1 MGGELNL
8 DWANKLNYFRALDY
22 GSMPAKF
29 ALMLAFILLASFL
42 IDFFLSRSIF
52 GRGYRIFV
60 APGIIVHEFSHALM
74 CLLTGAKISKI
85 SLFEKEG
92 GKVEHS
98 SPKIPILGQIVIS
111 LAPVVFGSGA
121 IYLLSRRLGINGVDI
136 TSIDLTKEGVIRFFT
151 STFSKLNFNDM
162 WTWLIV
168 YLVLSIAV
176 TLTPSLQDLRNIA
189 ISILSIGI
197 IIFLIYKFTSYRL
210 NMSLLIPDQIIILLS
225 TVSLLLILGLLLSII
240 LYIISRLFKPA

>member
-1 MGGELNL
+1 MDSNIL
-8 DWANKLNYFRALDY
+8 DKLYFFKTIDY

-74 CLLTGAKISKI
+74 CLLTGAKVSKI

-92 GKVEHS
+92 GKVVHS
-98 SPKIPILGQIVIS
+98 SPKIPILGQILIS
-111 LAPVVFGSGA
+111 LAPIAFGAGA
-121 IYLLSRRLGINGVDI
+121 IFLLSKKLGINDVDFAAI
-136 TSIDLTKEGVIRFFT
+136 HLTKQGLLEFIR
-151 STFSKLNFNDM
+151 STFSNLDFHKTS
-162 WTWLIV
+162 TWIIV

-176 TLTPSLQDLRNIA
+176 TLTPSFQDLRNVA
-189 ISILSIGI
+189 LSIGLI
-197 IIFLIYKFTSYRL
+197 IIGILLVYRFSAFRL
-210 NMSLLIPDQIIILLS
+210 DFNLLIPDQIIILLS